1 MAITLGL
8 DAALLRRVATDAD
21 VVSNLAEAS
30 TKSGVMVGSF
40 GKFFQVASAV
50 KPFTTGEAD
59 ASILRYFSAMEPSV
73 LSKFLVFAGSY
84 LAPFMKTV
92 VSDHAK
98 LKMMADASAM
108 VNFESIIHLMSNTDP
123 AFPAAKAQCRD
134 KIAPR
139 VEKIFT
145 FPLHVLKRFLAVADP
160 AVLKAYTPT
169 AASVAK
175 ALCEGDFDS
184 ILSLMN
190 KDKFRFDSPLDVA
203 AEIAKDNAE
212 KVVDVQNAKIAKM
225 TASIEGNAH
234 IVEDQAEK
242 VRDLTAQAKQKG
254 EEANDA
260 IAQGNAAVTS
270 ANGNLKTA
278 KMHER
283 NALKAGKAAL
293 EASKQLATD
302 MPKVQA
308 AVKAV
313 KGAGD
318 TTQEQA
324 AKAEE
329 SKEAP
334 TPREQSLNGPIG
346 GHGAALSAPVAAA
359 TGISASATGT
369 SAGATGPG
377 ATGGATG
384 ATGAAQ
390 AATPAAKVSSA
401 EVIEMKKEKTE
412 AKKAQDIASAAKI
425 LAAKQNKAAHGQKQE
440 YDARISRAESDLTK
454 CGALLAQSQALSS
467 SKVRLPS
474 PVHVC
479 VCCVDFAQT

>member
-30 TKSGVMVGSF
+30 TKNGVMVGSF

-59 ASILRYFSAMEPSV
+59 ASILRYFSAMEPAV

-108 VNFESIIHLMSNTDP
+108 VNFESIIHLMSNPDP

-160 AVLKAYTPT
+160 AVLKAYAPT

-302 MPKVQA
+302 LPKVQA

-313 KGAGD
+313 KVAGD
-318 TTQEQA
+318 KTQ
-324 AKAEE
+324 
-329 SKEAP
+329 
-334 TPREQSLNGPIG
+334 
-346 GHGAALSAPVAAA
+346 V
-359 TGISASATGT
+359 
-369 SAGATGPG
+369 
-377 ATGGATG
+377 
-384 ATGAAQ
+384 
-390 AATPAAKVSSA
+390 
-401 EVIEMKKEKTE
+401 E
-412 AKKAQDIASAAKI
+412 AKKAEEEFKKNAAEEEVERKG
-425 LAAKQNKAAHGQKQE
+425 ACWGGGGGE
-440 YDARISRAESDLTK
+440 RARRAQPDERVK
-454 CGALLAQSQALSS
+454 RVKRVAWRGWCWGGVWVARVMVGGWVGWGANVYPSS
-467 SKVRLPS
+467 VGWSL
-474 PVHVC
+474 
-479 VCCVDFAQT
+479 